1 MLNYEMKAGQ
11 LFPTPKLYM
20 PLTGIP
26 ETKIAHT
33 MTGFFQLYDMP
44 EQADVFNENLQAY

>member
-1 MLNYEMKAGQ
+1 
-11 LFPTPKLYM
+11 M